1 MRKLNT
7 LPSARHRLLPKCD
20 RWKRHNYRLIAKP
33 VLEWSD
39 LPKPEDKPL
48 TRSPNFQYYT
58 ILQKPKPEYQN
69 VFDGTSKLGDIVDCD
84 GVLLR
89 REKASSDGICTGCY
103 IHSKRVVECKYK
115 TNCGESDIFK
125 LYIPE

>member
-1 MRKLNT
+1 M
-7 LPSARHRLLPKCD
+7 
-20 RWKRHNYRLIAKP
+20 I
-33 VLEWSD
+33 VLCIGHASYDISLQD
-39 LPKPEDKPL
+39 LPKQEHP
-48 TRSPNFQYYT
+48 
-58 ILQKPKPEYQN
+58 N
-69 VFDGTSKLGDIVDCD
+69 VFDGNSKLGDIVNCD

-89 REKASSDGICTGCY
+89 RERASSDGICTGCY

>member
-20 RWKRHNYRLIAKP
+20 MWKRHNYRLIASHDIS
-33 VLEWSD
+33 LQD
-39 LPKPEDKPL
+39 LPKQEHP
-48 TRSPNFQYYT
+48 
-58 ILQKPKPEYQN
+58 N
-69 VFDGTSKLGDIVDCD
+69 VFDGNSKLGDIVNCD

-89 REKASSDGICTGCY
+89 RERASSDGICPGCY